1 MWCLWG
7 GGKVMQGFAAYLE
20 GKKLLKRPRHRRKYA
35 IKMGYKEVGWKSMD
49 WINLVQDRAN
59 RGLFST

>member
-1 MWCLWG
+1 
-7 GGKVMQGFAAYLE
+7 MQGFAAYLE
-20 GKKLLKRPRHRRKYA
+20 GKKLLRRPRHRRKYA
-35 IKMGYKEVGWKSMD
+35 IKMGSKEVGWKSMD